1 MDESLCGE
9 RWTAS
14 YACTARLGGSRESV
28 ECRDETTVTVT
39 PQKHVDEMSAE
50 QKYSKT
56 MEVCKKLA
64 VSVASSLSEKC
75 YEHRLKQLR
84 TLIGAWQGGREVDVQ
99 VYDDNFEDASAGADN
114 NDVIVLSP
122 DADYT
127 RGDADSV
134 IYFDGSS

>member
-14 YACTARLGGSRESV
+14 YARAARSGGLPESV

-39 PQKHVDEMSAE
+39 PQNNFEELSSQ
-50 QKYSKT
+50 QKYSKA
-56 MEVCKKLA
+56 MEVCKKVA
-64 VSVASSLSEKC
+64 VAVASSSSEEC
-75 YEHRLKQLR
+75 YEQRLKQLE
-84 TLIGAWQGGREVDVQ
+84 TLLAAWQEDREVDVQ

-127 RGDADSV
+127 LGDSE